1 MRVEGDYWQD
11 GYALVHGL
19 ISPEVANAFLQTL
32 KTDMAGQALPLQSFS
47 QSAPILDRP
56 AIELYGHHYRPM
68 IQFLWG
74 LTPIVSS
81 LAGREL
87 LPTYNYFRIYPK
99 DAICR
104 VHSDRAACEH
114 SLSLTLGYSDD
125 LPWPLE
131 IERGLVDEIVPITD
145 KFENAHV
152 ASLPMAAGDAVFY
165 RGVEHRHGRTTPNP
179 NRWSAHMF
187 LHWVDRGSAQRRH
200 AFDGHGPAREPID
213 FNLL

>member
-1 MRVEGDYWQD
+1 MRVDGDYWQD
-11 GYALVHGL
+11 GFALLHEL
-19 ISPEVANAFLQTL
+19 IPKEVANAFLQTL
-32 KTDMAGQALPLQSFS
+32 KSDMEQQSLPLQSFS

-56 AIELYGHHYRPM
+56 AVELYGHHYKPM

-74 LTPIVSS
+74 LTPIVSN

-99 DAICR
+99 GAICR

-125 LPWPLE
+125 IPWPLE
-131 IERGLVDEIVPITD
+131 IDRALIDTVEPIAD
-145 KFENAHV
+145 SFAHADV
-152 ASLPMAAGDAVFY
+152 ASLPMTAGGAVFY

-187 LHWVDRGSAQRRH
+187 LHWVDAGSAQRRH
-200 AFDGHGPAREPID
+200 AFDGHGPSRDKID
-213 FNLL
+213 FQLP